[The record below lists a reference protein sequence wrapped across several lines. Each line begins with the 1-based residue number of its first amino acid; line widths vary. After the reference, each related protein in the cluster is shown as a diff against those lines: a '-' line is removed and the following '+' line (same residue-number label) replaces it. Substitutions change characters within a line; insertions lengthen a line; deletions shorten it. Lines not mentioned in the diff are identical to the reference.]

1 MDYVFFNVEVEDL
14 SNNYDLLN
22 NIIKMEYKLILIAVL
37 VYLGIILIMT
47 LIAAPLLSDKKK
59 DITSL
64 SFGLAIILT
73 YVRVFVAGAGII
85 LFCVA
90 NPIRI
95 MIQHFKLI
103 NEVEPSGNKIG
114 LILLILLPLLVVLI
128 IVLFGKK
135 ILKLFTYLIY
145 KDGKDAHAA
154 DPSTFIK
161 PEDFVK
167 ELQQRGLYFEA
178 TDEGLLRKLNSPYQE
193 NIDKHGTSDYYS
205 KASIKRL
212 ALEDEIS
219 DRVYN
224 DRFEDDNS
232 YRCTPDED
240 IKAPGYYY
248 NSILILPKGEDKL
261 RYAAIG
267 RYLYQTR
274 GSNKTNPYKED
285 YYIECKIFCLDSKIY
300 ALIGLG
306 ESEIVDKAV
315 EGYRKPYYIVLAE
328 ENHITTYLKGVYY
341 PYGSLEHHYYEVE
354 VHPNVIDGI
363 KDNRYPVRKVERVDI
378 DTINRYCR
386 ELQEG
391 ILKKSIDEYRGHIEK
406 QNEPMSNP

>member
-1 MDYVFFNVEVEDL
+1 M
-14 SNNYDLLN
+14 SNNYDVLN
-22 NIIKMEYKLILIAVL
+22 NIIKMEYTLIIIAVL
-37 VYLGIILIMT
+37 VYLGIILIIT
-47 LIAAPLLSDKKK
+47 IIILPLAANEKDKGFS
-59 DITSL
+59 SL
-64 SFGLAIILT
+64 SFGLALIFT
-73 YVRVFVAGAGII
+73 YIRVFVAGAGII
-85 LFCVA
+85 LFCIA

-103 NEVEPSGNKIG
+103 NEVEPSGKKIG
-114 LILLILLPLLVVLI
+114 CTLLILLPLLVVLI

-167 ELQQRGLYFEA
+167 ELQQRGLYFDAEN
-178 TDEGLLRKLNSPYQE
+178 EELLRKLNSPYQE
-193 NIDKHGTSDYYS
+193 YIDKHGTSDYYS

-212 ALEDEIS
+212 ALEEEIS

-232 YRCTPDED
+232 YICTPDED

-248 NSILILPKGEDKL
+248 NSILVLPKGEDRL

-267 RYLYQTR
+267 RYVYQATGR
-274 GSNKTNPYKED
+274 NETNPYKED

-306 ESEIVDKAV
+306 ESKIIDKAV
-315 EGYRKPYYIVLAE
+315 EGYRKPYYTVLAE
-328 ENHITTYLKGVYY
+328 EDHITTYLKGVYY
-341 PYGSLEHHYYEVE
+341 PYGSVEHHYHEVE
-354 VHPNVIDGI
+354 VHPNVIDCI
-363 KDNRYPVRKVERVDI
+363 KSNRYPVRKVERVDV

-391 ILKKSIDEYRGHIEK
+391 ILKKSIDEYRGL
-406 QNEPMSNP
+406 